1 MSTYD
6 GFPWNQPAA
15 LMREIESLEVAIGAL
30 QNIANPQLA
39 INAASLTD
47 ALERRMRY
55 LDALTRPLSPRVI
68 YAGRRETPG
77 FEYAGTFHFH
87 WNAIDIYRAVLRKL
101 WEDHPDRRQAMA
113 AALSARGSMRCYV
126 ARDRVRLFPLGYSNG
141 WINKFSESLVDG
153 WYLDTNLNNERKQ
166 LLCRVAI
173 TAAGLNVGTDV
184 RIVWP

>member
-1 MSTYD
+1 MSAYE

-30 QNIANPQLA
+30 QSTANPRLA
-39 INAASLTD
+39 VTTASLAD

-55 LDALTRPLSPRVI
+55 LDALTRPQSPRVI

-77 FEYAGTFHFH
+77 FEYAGVFHSYC
-87 WNAIDIYRAVLRKL
+87 NAIDIYRVVLRKL
-101 WEDHPDRRQAMA
+101 WEDHPDRRLAIAEAM
-113 AALSARGSMRCYV
+113 SARGSMRCYV
-126 ARDRVRLFPLGYSNG
+126 ARDRVCLFPLGYSNG

-173 TAAGLNVGTDV
+173 TAAGLNVETDV